1 MLLRGTAKQHRVCCA
16 RKPST
21 AAVAATA
28 NICFHTAYTTI
39 RTPRYAI
46 NISSTVFL
54 FILPRCF
61 NHPPLLHTAAG
72 QGRRKDITLE
82 EVRQHRTA
90 DDAWMVLH
98 GKVYNITPYLRFH
111 PGGADILVKSAG
123 RDGTALFNKYH
134 PWVNAHALLE
144 KCLLGMLQQ
153 QAPAQQQQQQEQ
165 QQRQEGLQ
173 QGQS

>member
-1 MLLRGTAKQHRVCCA
+1 
-16 RKPST
+16 
-21 AAVAATA
+21 
-28 NICFHTAYTTI
+28 
-39 RTPRYAI
+39 
-46 NISSTVFL
+46 
-54 FILPRCF
+54 
-61 NHPPLLHTAAG
+61 
-72 QGRRKDITLE
+72 
-82 EVRQHRTA
+82 
-90 DDAWMVLH
+90 MVLH

-153 QAPAQQQQQQEQ
+153 QAPPQQQQQQEQ
-165 QQRQEGLQ
+165 QQQRQEQQEVQQ